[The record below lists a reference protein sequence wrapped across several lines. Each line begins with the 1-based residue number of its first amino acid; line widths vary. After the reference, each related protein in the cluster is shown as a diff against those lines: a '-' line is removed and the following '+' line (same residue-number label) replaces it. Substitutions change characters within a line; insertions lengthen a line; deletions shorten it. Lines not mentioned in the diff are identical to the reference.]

1 MFRVRR
7 KTDKAAQSS
16 DIPTNFI
23 DENSDVYSEWVFYIS
38 INILITFATFLSY
51 LKCDDRIY
59 MFKIVKNSKIQKP
72 L

>member
-59 MFKIVKNSKIQKP
+59 LFKIVKNSKIQKP

>member
-23 DENSDVYSEWVFYIS
+23 DENSDVYSE
-38 INILITFATFLSY
+38 
-51 LKCDDRIY
+51 
-59 MFKIVKNSKIQKP
+59 
-72 L
+72 